1 MTYFE
6 PTNLVFSGFRAV
18 GLKWS
23 GTCAAVANR
32 DARMIGTS
40 ISHTP
45 IILFILPQQVSYPW
59 PDFGVTSDNIILQLS
74 TVSLLSV
81 ATN

>member
-1 MTYFE
+1 MTYCE
-6 PTNLVFSGFRAV
+6 PANLVFSGFRAV

-40 ISHTP
+40 VSHIP
-45 IILFILPQQVSYPW
+45 IILFILSQQVSYPW
-59 PDFGVTSDNIILQLS
+59 HVFGVTSENIILQLS
-74 TVSLLSV
+74 TVSLLSIGY
-81 ATN
+81 